1 VLAEEPRAAGS
12 TIEVSGRVQ
21 RGEPVAAA
29 IATLNAPEW
38 RVLAVAWSLAEE
50 SGAPLAPALDRIG
63 AALRALERLRERRT
77 VLLAGPRATVRLVS
91 ALPPLALVLGWL
103 LGFDPF
109 PVLLSPVGAVLLPT
123 GAALLLAGIAW
134 GRALRRRVEQ
144 TDRVVGMELELVWI
158 ALRGGAHP
166 RAASR
171 RTVDCVDRFGADWV
185 PFDGFRRDRT
195 LRAVIGS
202 AERTGTPLGPMLIE
216 EAASVR
222 VRAEADL
229 ERSAERLGVRVLIP
243 LGVCVLPSFI
253 VLGVVPVLVSMLG
266 GA

>member
-63 AALRALERLRERRT
+63 AALRALERLRERR
-77 VLLAGPRATVRLVS
+77 TVRLVS

-171 RTVDCVDRFGADWV
+171 RTVDCVDRFGAEWV

>member
-144 TDRVVGMELELVWI
+144 TDRVVGMEL
-158 ALRGGAHP
+158 RGGAHP

-171 RTVDCVDRFGADWV
+171 RTVDCVDRFGAEWV